1 MYIHNF
7 FKALVRLWEIDII
20 CLNYL
25 YRFLNDESIMK
36 GYYAYH
42 CDPELAI
49 LSPKPAFLHFPIMVE
64 NLQSLIFSNPKLLSL
79 CV

>member
-1 MYIHNF
+1 
-7 FKALVRLWEIDII
+7 
-20 CLNYL
+20 
-25 YRFLNDESIMK
+25 MK
-36 GYYAYH
+36 GYSAYY
-42 CDPELAI
+42 CDPKLAI

>member
-1 MYIHNF
+1 MGNWCYLLELFISF
-7 FKALVRLWEIDII
+7 FE
-20 CLNYL
+20 
-25 YRFLNDESIMK
+25 ESIMK
-36 GYYAYH
+36 GYSAYH
-42 CDPELAI
+42 CDPKLAI

>member
-1 MYIHNF
+1 
-7 FKALVRLWEIDII
+7 
-20 CLNYL
+20 
-25 YRFLNDESIMK
+25 MK